1 MPGHLWTYRFTDPE
15 NGEIESAELAD
26 DEAADARGR
35 ELSKSANAVVR
46 VERHS
51 AHVDAW
57 EYVTEADE
65 RE

>member
-1 MPGHLWTYRFTDPE
+1 MTNHPWTYRFTDPE
-15 NGEIESAELAD
+15 NGEIETAELAND
-26 DEAADARGR
+26 DAAEARGR
-35 ELSKSANAVVR
+35 ELSKSGNVAVR

>member
-1 MPGHLWTYRFTDPE
+1 MPNQLWTYRFSDPE
-15 NGEIESAELAD
+15 NGAIETADLAD
-26 DEAADARGR
+26 DDAAEARGR
-35 ELSKSANAVVR
+35 ELSKSRNTAVR
-46 VERHS
+46 IERHS